1 MHKPLVALLT
11 GLDST
16 VCDGVNPV
24 DVGAKCFRIG
34 GSTDW
39 KERSGSAG
47 IHIIKRRGRWA
58 SDVALIYQRDLI
70 AEQLE
75 AAADAGN
82 ASGMDLEGLCDDFV
96 TRAR

>member
-1 MHKPLVALLT
+1 MLAE
-11 GLDST
+11 S
-16 VCDGVNPV
+16 GVPGMYFQISKN
-24 DVGAKCFRIG
+24 FL
-34 GSTDW
+34 
-39 KERSGSAG
+39 
-47 IHIIKRRGRWA
+47 RRGRWA